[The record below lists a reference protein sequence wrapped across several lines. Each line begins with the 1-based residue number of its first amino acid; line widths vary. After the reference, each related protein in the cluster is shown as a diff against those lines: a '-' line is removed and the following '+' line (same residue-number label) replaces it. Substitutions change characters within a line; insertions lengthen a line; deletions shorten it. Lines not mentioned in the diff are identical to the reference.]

1 MSDWSLIY
9 EGYEPGQ
16 EGLREALCTLGNG
29 YFTTRGA
36 SPDSSADDIHY
47 PGTYIAGGYN
57 RAVTKIQGREVENED
72 LVNFPNWLS
81 LTFRVDGGDWF
92 GIDQVDVLDYRQ
104 ELNLRDGLLYR
115 LFRFRDGEGRTTKWA
130 ERRLVSMA
138 NPHLSALS
146 VELTPEDWQGR
157 IEVRSALD
165 GTVINS
171 GVARYRDLEGRHLE
185 ILAAERISEGMIFL
199 RSRTRQ
205 SRLEVAQVA
214 RTRVYRSDQ
223 KTEVERRTEERAG
236 WIAELLSVDVAAS
249 KRLCIEKIVCLY
261 TSRDRAIAEPG
272 VEAQEDARRVGRF
285 DEVLDDHRRSWS
297 HRWDDFDLE
306 LELAHDSDE
315 ADAQLK
321 LRLNVFHLL
330 QTVSPHSIELDVGV
344 PARGWH
350 GEAYRGHIFWDELF
364 IFPLLSLRS
373 PDLTRAVLLY
383 RYRRLPEARRAA
395 QQAGLL
401 GAMFPWQSGSN
412 GREESQKLHL
422 NPKSG
427 RWLPDTSHRQR
438 HINSAIAHNIWRYY
452 QVTDDYSFLYYYGA
466 EMMLEIARFWASIA
480 TYNAELDRYEIL
492 GVMGP
497 DEYHTAY
504 PDTDPEK
511 EGGLDNNAYTN
522 LMAAWVLTR
531 ARDALDL
538 LPEQLSRKLRGKLGL
553 NQEEI
558 EQWER
563 ISRKLRICF
572 HGDRIISQ
580 FEGYD
585 ELEELDWEH
594 YREKYGD
601 IQRLDRI
608 LEAEG
613 DTTNRYKAS
622 KQADVLMLF
631 YLFSAQELELLFE
644 QLGYPWDPELIP
656 RQIEY
661 YCRRTSHGSTL
672 SRVTHAWVLARSDRP
687 ASWKLCCEAL
697 DSDIADI
704 QGGTTPEGIHTGAMA
719 GTVDLMQR
727 CYTGVETRAKVLYF
741 NPQLP
746 RDLRYLRLRFR
757 YRRQLLDV
765 EITQQTLSIASRSF
779 TGLPIAIAYRGHY
792 RDLAPGERYQFTLI
806 PSQERERE
814 IREEESH
821 RLSRSMPRRR
831 DGEEGR

>member
-1 MSDWSLIY
+1 
-9 EGYEPGQ
+9 
-16 EGLREALCTLGNG
+16 
-29 YFTTRGA
+29 
-36 SPDSSADDIHY
+36 
-47 PGTYIAGGYN
+47 
-57 RAVTKIQGREVENED
+57 
-72 LVNFPNWLS
+72 
-81 LTFRVDGGDWF
+81 
-92 GIDQVDVLDYRQ
+92 
-104 ELNLRDGLLYR
+104 
-115 LFRFRDGEGRTTKWA
+115 
-130 ERRLVSMA
+130 
-138 NPHLSALS
+138 
-146 VELTPEDWQGR
+146 
-157 IEVRSALD
+157 
-165 GTVINS
+165 VINS

-185 ILAAERISEGMIFL
+185 ILEAARISENMIFL

-205 SRLEVAQVA
+205 SRLEMAQVA
-214 RTRVYRSDQ
+214 RTCVYQGDR
-223 KTEVERRTEERAG
+223 KMEIERGTEERGG
-236 WIAELLSVDVAAS
+236 WIAELVSIDVSAG
-249 KRLCIEKIVCLY
+249 RRICIEKIVSLY
-261 TSRDRAIAEPG
+261 TSRDRAIAEPAL
-272 VEAQEDARRVGRF
+272 EAREDAHRAGRF
-285 DEVLDDHRRSWS
+285 DDVLDDHRRSWS

-306 LELAHDSDE
+306 LELSRDSDE
-315 ADAQLK
+315 EDAQLK
-321 LRLNVFHLL
+321 LRINVFHLL

-383 RYRRLPEARRAA
+383 RYRRLPEAQRAA

-412 GREESQKLHL
+412 GREESQMLHL

-427 RWLPDTSHRQR
+427 RWIPDTSHRQR

-466 EMMLEIARFWASIA
+466 EMLLEIARFWASIA
-480 TYNAELDRYEIL
+480 SYNEELDRYEIL

-504 PDTDPEK
+504 PDADPEK

-522 LMAAWVLTR
+522 LMAAWVLTC
-531 ARDALDL
+531 ARDVLDV
-538 LPEQLSRKLRGKLGL
+538 LPEQLRRKLRGKLGL
-553 NQEEI
+553 NQKEI

-585 ELEELDWEH
+585 ELEELDWEG
-594 YREKYGD
+594 YRKKYGD

-631 YLFSAQELELLFE
+631 YLFSAEELRLLFE
-644 QLGYPWDPELIP
+644 QLGYPWDQELIP
-656 RQIEY
+656 RHIDY
-661 YCRRTSHGSTL
+661 YCKRTAHGSTL

-727 CYTGVETRAKVLYF
+727 CYTGVETRAKVLHF
-741 NPQLP
+741 NPLLP
-746 RDLRYLRLRFR
+746 RDLKRLFLRFR

-765 EITQQTLSIASRSF
+765 EITQETLSIASRSF
-779 TGLPIAIAYRGHY
+779 TGLPITIAYRGHY
-792 RDLAPGERYQFTLI
+792 RELSPGERYKFTLLT
-806 PSQERERE
+806 SEERERE
-814 IREEESH
+814 IHYEEPRQRSY
-821 RLSRSMPRRR
+821 SMPRRR
-831 DGEEGR
+831 GEGEGKQ